1 MADLEHYKAKL
12 NAQLDEWKADLDK
25 LNAKADGKS
34 ADAKKE
40 LNESIDALEAKL
52 AQGRSKLEELKGASA
67 EAFENLR
74 EGANS
79 AWDSIK
85 DAFDKAKSKF

>member
-1 MADLEHYKAKL
+1 
-12 NAQLDEWKADLDK
+12 
-25 LNAKADGKS
+25 
-34 ADAKKE
+34 

-67 EAFENLR
+67 EAFDSLK

-85 DAFDKAKSKF
+85 EAFDKAKSKF

>member
-25 LNAKADGKS
+25 LKAKADGKS
-34 ADAKKE
+34 ADAKQE

-67 EAFENLR
+67 EAFESLKD
-74 EGANS
+74 GANS
-79 AWDSIK
+79 AWDNTKPAYGANSG
-85 DAFDKAKSKF
+85 S